1 MQVTAWTNG
10 DPNPY
15 TGSGYGIRIKK
26 ADRDVYFSRMRPHIK
41 IHLRGGPTIEV
52 KLSDSFWRGCSEIR
66 KKEIGLWIINQLKK
80 RGQKWVKGK
89 PPKFNLIPISANEFE
104 LTP

>member
-10 DPNPY
+10 NPNPY

-26 ADRDVYFSRMRPHIK
+26 DDRDVYFNRTRPHIK
-41 IHLRGGPTIEV
+41 IRLRGGPTIEV

-66 KKEIGLWIINQLKK
+66 NKEIGQWIINQLKTRK
-80 RGQKWVKGK
+80 QKWVKGK
-89 PPKFNLIPISANEFE
+89 PLKFNLNPLSPNEFE